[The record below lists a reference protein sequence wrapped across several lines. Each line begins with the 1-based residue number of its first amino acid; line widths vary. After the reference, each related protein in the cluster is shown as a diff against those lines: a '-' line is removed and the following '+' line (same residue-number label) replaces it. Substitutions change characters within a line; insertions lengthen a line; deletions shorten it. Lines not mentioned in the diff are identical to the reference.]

1 MMGERRVVRTFELE
15 GAPYV
20 YYDAGN
26 GLQFLGTY
34 MKTAI
39 KYYGFRG
46 GNLSP
51 ETPEF

>member
-1 MMGERRVVRTFELE
+1 MMDERRVVRTFEQE
-15 GAPYV
+15 VVPYLH
-20 YYDAGN
+20 YYADN

-46 GNLSP
+46 GNLNP
-51 ETPEF
+51 GPPEF